1 MKIYCRVFPSQ
12 MTSLSEK
19 RAESCS
25 INVICGNLE
34 IITGGAMYPS
44 SSFMPRRL
52 SMVAAPPGPPRAWLY
67 TTSSVEWGK
76 ERLITRL
83 LCCDSEKAFGVVNGD
98 DYKFNGLIGRNGSL
112 AMSITY
118 SRHLSSCGQS
128 RLLVVGC
135 KRHKL
140 LEFPQPAQ

>member
-1 MKIYCRVFPSQ
+1 
-12 MTSLSEK
+12 MTSLGGK

-44 SSFMPRRL
+44 SSFIPRF
-52 SMVAAPPGPPRAWLY
+52 MVAAPPGPPRAWLY
-67 TTSSVEWGK
+67 TTSSVESGGG

-98 DYKFNGLIGRNGSL
+98 DYKFNGLIGRNGSF
-112 AMSITY
+112 ASSITY
-118 SRHLSSCGQS
+118 SRRLSSCGRS
-128 RLLVVGC
+128 RLLVVDC
-135 KRHKL
+135 KPRRL